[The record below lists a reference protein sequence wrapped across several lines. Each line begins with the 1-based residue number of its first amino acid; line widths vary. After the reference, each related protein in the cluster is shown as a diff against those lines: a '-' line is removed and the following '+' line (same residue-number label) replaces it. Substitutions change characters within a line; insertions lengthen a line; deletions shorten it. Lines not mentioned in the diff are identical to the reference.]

1 MSDQRY
7 AASGGRLGDHIE
19 ALARFNATPG
29 RGITRFSYSE
39 QDRGAREYLM
49 GKMEEVGLEVRVDP
63 IGNIRGRLEGSTP
76 GAAPV
81 LAGSHID
88 TVLYGG
94 RYDGVVGVVC
104 ALEALTVFR
113 ERGFTPSRPLEMIV
127 FVEEEGVNFGSG
139 MAGSRALVGLSGVE
153 TMKQLVNEDGVSMYE
168 AAAGAGFD
176 PDSMPR
182 RLIAPGDVHAMLEI
196 HIEQSLVLDTE
207 RIPVGIVT
215 GIAGMKRLRIRID
228 GQPNHAGAT
237 PMRYRR
243 DPMAGAALVISAVEE
258 AAAKKA
264 LPTTVGTVGK
274 VVCSPN
280 VINVIPQS
288 VEVFV
293 DTRDVDP
300 KGMETVVST
309 LQSTLDRLTRERGL
323 TCRMD
328 TLGEIE
334 PTLCSKRVVDALQ
347 GAAEQRE
354 IPFMRMTS
362 GALHDAAVLAGV
374 TDIGMLFVPSKDGRS
389 HVPEEQ
395 TDLDDIRKG
404 CDVLIG
410 ALVEL
415 TLFCQ

>member
-1 MSDQRY
+1 
-7 AASGGRLGDHIE
+7 
-19 ALARFNATPG
+19 
-29 RGITRFSYSE
+29 
-39 QDRGAREYLM
+39 
-49 GKMEEVGLEVRVDP
+49 
-63 IGNIRGRLEGSTP
+63 
-76 GAAPV
+76 
-81 LAGSHID
+81 
-88 TVLYGG
+88 
-94 RYDGVVGVVC
+94 
-104 ALEALTVFR
+104 
-113 ERGFTPSRPLEMIV
+113 
-127 FVEEEGVNFGSG
+127 
-139 MAGSRALVGLSGVE
+139 VE
-153 TMKQLVNEDGVSMYE
+153 TMKQLVNDDGVSMYE
-168 AAAGAGFD
+168 AAKKAGFD
-176 PDSMPR
+176 PDSMTR

-280 VINVIPQS
+280 VINVIPRS

-300 KGMETVVST
+300 KGMDAVVST
-309 LQSTLDRLTRERGL
+309 LESTLERLSRERGL

-362 GALHDAAVLAGV
+362 GALHDTAVLAGV

-389 HVPEEQ
+389 HVPEER
-395 TDLDDIRKG
+395 TELDDIRKG

-415 TLFCQ
+415 TRTGK